1 MPTGEIGRFD
11 YDGAGSLGAARPF
24 HRLSGRRGLPDGS
37 TVDAEGCLWNTIWG
51 GGRIVRYSPDGETLL
66 EIDLPV
72 PTPPCLAFGHSDY
85 PTPYLTPPFF
95 QIHRPEDR
103 REGHEVF
110 ITDWSSDVC
119 SSDVRCGIARSG
131 ASISSPVR
139 AAGPSGWFDC

>member
-1 MPTGEIGRFD
+1 MPTGEIVRFD

-72 PTPPCLAFGHSDY
+72 SNPPCLAFRS
-85 PTPYLTPPFF
+85 
-95 QIHRPEDR
+95 EER
-103 REGHEVF
+103 RVGKACVSTF
-110 ITDWSSDVC
+110 RSRWSPITSK
-119 SSDVRCGIARSG
+119 
-131 ASISSPVR
+131 
-139 AAGPSGWFDC
+139 